1 MGLSER
7 LRGKKMEESICCT
20 TSKGIVRITFENL
33 KMRIVEPEKTIDV
46 PYIEMD
52 EENVTVYIDEVKQGT
67 FGENFAGHK
76 YNSAE
81 VFEGIVIDYLNN
93 NTSVDWIEIPECIR
107 EFKKEFFEPTGLVI
121 AGRDVPKRIIEHGY
135 GGNILTLHFASDG
148 FTEEY
153 KAKTPDYPKGY
164 NGNTAYT
171 DEYGTYALLD
181 AEGSVITDIEAFY
194 ESGISSMWEADNIV
208 FGREELAEIAKD
220 WA

>member
-1 MGLSER
+1 MELTCKTVKGL
-7 LRGKKMEESICCT
+7 I
-20 TSKGIVRITFENL
+20 RITFENL
-33 KMRIVEPEKTIDV
+33 EMQIVEPKKNFDV
-46 PYIEMD
+46 PHIEMD
-52 EENVTVYIDEVKQGT
+52 EENVAVYIDEVKQET

-76 YNSAE
+76 YSAAE

-93 NTSVDWIEIPECIR
+93 NTSIDWIEVPELIR
-107 EFKKEFFEPTGLVI
+107 EFKKNFFEPTGLVI

-153 KAKTPDYPKGY
+153 KAKTPDYPKDY

-181 AEGSVITDIEAFY
+181 AEGNVITDIEAFF
-194 ESGISSMWEADNIV
+194 ESGIASMWEADNIV
-208 FGREELAEIAKD
+208 FGKEELDEIFIN
-220 WA
+220 

>member
-1 MGLSER
+1 M
-7 LRGKKMEESICCT
+7 
-20 TSKGIVRITFENL
+20 TFENL
-33 KMRIVEPEKTIDV
+33 EMQIVEPEKSFDV

-52 EENVTVYIDEVKQGT
+52 EENVTVYIDEVKQGA

-76 YNSAE
+76 YNAAE
-81 VFEGIVIDYLNN
+81 VFEGLVVDYLNN
-93 NTSVDWIEIPECIR
+93 NTSIDWIDVPETLR
-107 EFKKEFFEPTGLVI
+107 DFKKTFFEPTGLVI

-148 FTEEY
+148 FTEDY
-153 KAKTPDYPKGY
+153 KAKNPDCSKDY
-164 NGNTAYT
+164 NGSTAYT

-194 ESGISSMWEADNIV
+194 ESGIASMWEEDNIV
-208 FGREELAEIAKD
+208 FGKNELDEIAKEN